1 MAKTKVNS
9 PIRKMS
15 ATEFDRLYAGYC
27 DEADTD
33 ANGGKRRKRKPKSL
47 RTSVDST
54 IRTLP
59 AEEFDGLYAEY
70 CDETADEAAEGKK
83 KAVARKDMTMAQWT
97 IKEMKRQKVAY
108 FMIAPFMFVFIL
120 FTLFPVLLSFILSFT
135 SFNMLEFGWD
145 IFIGIDNYTRLFF
158 EDDIFLQAC
167 KNTLIF
173 AMVIGPVSYIL
184 SFLVAWFINELAPK
198 VRAVV
203 TLIFYA
209 PSISGGAYTIWS
221 ALFSDDSYGFVNGAL
236 LDMGLIDTPVLW
248 FHDENY
254 AMTLCIV
261 VALWMSLGTAFL
273 SFIGGLQTLDKNQ
286 FEAAAIDGVKN
297 RWQELWYVTLPQM
310 KNHLLFGAV
319 MSITGAFGFG
329 GVVTQLCGFPSVNYS
344 CHTIMHCL
352 DDYGNQRWE
361 VGYASSIAFVLFLIM
376 IGANLLVKKLIS
388 KVGK

>member
-1 MAKTKVNS
+1 MANTNNS
-9 PIRKMS
+9 PLRK
-15 ATEFDRLYAGYC
+15 
-27 DEADTD
+27 
-33 ANGGKRRKRKPKSL
+33 
-47 RTSVDST
+47 
-54 IRTLP
+54 LP
-59 AEEFDGLYAEY
+59 AAEFNRVYAEY
-70 CDETADEAAEGKK
+70 CDESASIVGFNDDGTPK

-97 IKEMKRQKVAY
+97 IKEMKRNKVAY

-135 SFNMLEFGWD
+135 SFNMLEISWD

-167 KNTLIF
+167 KNTLVF
-173 AMVIGPVSYIL
+173 AIVIGPVSYIL

-198 VRAVV
+198 VRAIV

-221 ALFSDDSYGFVNGAL
+221 ALFSDDAYGWVNGTM
-236 LDMGLIDTPVLW
+236 LDLGLIDTPVLW
-248 FHDENY
+248 FHDEKY

-297 RWQELWYVTLPQM
+297 RWQELWYITLPQM
-310 KNHLLFGAV
+310 KNHLMFGAV
-319 MSITGAFGFG
+319 MSITGAFNFG
-329 GVVTQLCGFPSVNYS
+329 GVVTNLCGFPSVNYS
-344 CHTIMHCL
+344 CHTIMHCI

-361 VGYASSIAFVLFLIM
+361 VGYASSIAFILFLIM
-376 IGANLLVKKLIS
+376 IGANMLVKKLLS
-388 KVGK
+388 KVGQ

>member
-1 MAKTKVNS
+1 METNKKS
-9 PIRKMS
+9 PLRRLPAS
-15 ATEFDRLYAGYC
+15 EFNRQYAQYC
-27 DEADTD
+27 DED
-33 ANGGKRRKRKPKSL
+33 ASPLGLSH
-47 RTSVDST
+47 
-54 IRTLP
+54 
-59 AEEFDGLYAEY
+59 DGSP
-70 CDETADEAAEGKK
+70 K

-97 IKEMKRQKVAY
+97 IKEMKRNKVAY
-108 FMIAPFMFVFIL
+108 FMIAPFMLMFVL

-135 SFNMLEFGWD
+135 SFNMLEISWD
-145 IFIGIDNYTRLFF
+145 MFIGIDNYTRLFF

-167 KNTLIF
+167 KNTLVF
-173 AMVIGPVSYIL
+173 AIVIGPVSYIL

-198 VRAVV
+198 LRAII

-221 ALFSDDSYGFVNGAL
+221 ALFSDDAYGFVNGFL
-236 LDMGLIDTPVLW
+236 LDIGTIDTPVLW
-248 FHDENY
+248 FHDERY
-254 AMTLCIV
+254 AMILCIV
-261 VALWMSLGTAFL
+261 VALWQSLGTAFL

-310 KNHLLFGAV
+310 KNHLMFGAV
-319 MSITGAFGFG
+319 MSICGAFGFG

-344 CHTIMHCL
+344 CHTIMHCI

-361 VGYASSIAFVLFLIM
+361 VGYASSIAFILFLIM
-376 IGANLLVKKLIS
+376 IGANMLVRKLLS

>member
-1 MAKTKVNS
+1 MEENNKKS
-9 PIRKMS
+9 PLRRLPAS
-15 ATEFDRLYAGYC
+15 EFDKIYAVYC
-27 DEADTD
+27 DESASP
-33 ANGGKRRKRKPKSL
+33 GG
-47 RTSVDST
+47 VNH
-54 IRTLP
+54 
-59 AEEFDGLYAEY
+59 DG
-70 CDETADEAAEGKK
+70 TPR

-97 IKEMKRQKVAY
+97 IKEMKRNKVAY
-108 FMIAPFMFVFIL
+108 FMIFPFMFVFVL

-135 SFNMLEFGWD
+135 SFNMLEISWD
-145 IFIGIDNYTRLFF
+145 MFIGIDNYTRLFF

-167 KNTLIF
+167 KNTLVF
-173 AMVIGPVSYIL
+173 AVVIGPVSYIL

-198 VRAVV
+198 LRAII

-221 ALFSDDSYGFVNGAL
+221 ALFSDDAYGFVNGIM
-236 LDMGLIDTPVLW
+236 LDLGMIDTPVLW
-248 FHDENY
+248 FHDEQY

-261 VALWMSLGTAFL
+261 VALWQSLGTAFL

-310 KNHLLFGAV
+310 KNHLMFGAV

-344 CHTIMHCL
+344 CHTIMHCI

-376 IGANLLVKKLIS
+376 IGANLLVRKLIS